1 MAVRVKHPPEPV
13 DLAGDTTFYFVT
25 DGIENAL
32 ERAIQAAADVDVLG
46 TNPSAASAPNSWQP
60 TLPCTYGWPKE
71 LAS

>member
-1 MAVRVKHPPEPV
+1 MAVRVKHPREPV

-32 ERAIQAAADVDVLG
+32 ERAIQSAADLDVLE
-46 TNPSAASAPNSWQP
+46 TSPSATSAPNSWQL

-71 LAS
+71 PAN